1 MTRLEHL
8 EWCKQRANEYVE
20 QNDLQQAFASFQSD
34 MTKHLET
41 ANHIALELGTMLLV
55 GGHLSSQHQM
65 KEWINGFN

>member
-1 MTRLEHL
+1 MSRAEHL
-8 EWCKQRANEYVE
+8 EWCKQRANKYVE

-34 MTKHLET
+34 MTKEM
-41 ANHIALELGTMLLV
+41 GTILLL